1 MERNMRNDQSMAINF
16 CFDNMTSPGR
26 LGYPNLARLELQGHE
41 FDNQWPRTVPLRLLV
56 YFDRAGIV
64 SNSFT
69 VQDAPRDS
77 WYPVAL
83 AWHDFD
89 CDYISLMSLEL
100 LQRIRNCEIRILFYY
115 HEGDNPAKIKQ
126 RIDMLCAAYNLPND
140 CYLFMSANTSAT
152 CLDNFCYFPDHEHFF
167 QYVNRRQVVPDIY
180 TGTRSYEFT
189 ALNRTHKWWR
199 ASCMA
204 DLLRTD
210 VLNRSLWSY
219 NTQCMIDDREE
230 DNPLELDSVP
240 GWRDAVKNF
249 VSKGPYFCDSDDDQL
264 HNDHRHVPTNLYQD
278 SYCHLVIETLFDAD
292 QSGGA
297 FLTEKT
303 YKSIKFGQPFV
314 IIGTAHSLRTLR
326 QQGYRTFDHVIDNS
340 YDEIVDNT
348 QRWLAIRKS
357 ILEIQSQDMHAWFQ
371 RCMPDI
377 KHNQDTF
384 NKTHSPS
391 LNNII
396 QRLSNTHL
404 ST

>member
-1 MERNMRNDQSMAINF
+1 MS
-16 CFDNMTSPGR
+16 SPGL
-26 LGYPNLARLELQGHE
+26 LGYPNLARLGLQGHE

-56 YFDRAGIV
+56 YFNRAGIV

-89 CDYISLMSLEL
+89 CDYISLMSSEL

-115 HEGDNPAKIKQ
+115 HEGDNPIKIKQ
-126 RIDMLCAAYNLPND
+126 HIDALCVNYNLPHD
-140 CYLFMSANTSAT
+140 CYLFVSANTAAED
-152 CLDNFCYFPDHEHFF
+152 LNNFEYFPDHEHFF
-167 QYVNRRQVVPDIY
+167 RYINRKQSMPEIDVKK
-180 TGTRSYEFT
+180 RSHEFT

-204 DLLRTD
+204 DLLRSD

-230 DNPLELDSVP
+230 DNPLELDNVS

-249 VSKGPYFCDSDDDQL
+249 VSKGPYFCDSDDDQS
-264 HNDHRHVPTNLYQD
+264 HNDHRHVPVSLYQD

-303 YKSIKFGQPFV
+303 YKAIKFGQPFV

-326 QQGYRTFDHVIDNS
+326 QQGYQTFDHAIDNS
-340 YDEIVDNT
+340 YDEITDNT
-348 QRWLAIRKS
+348 QRWLAVRNS
-357 ILEIQSQDMHAWFQ
+357 ILKIKSQNMHEWFLQ
-371 RCMPDI
+371 CLSDV
-377 KHNQDTF
+377 KHNQQIFNDTH
-384 NKTHSPS
+384 KAS
-391 LNNII
+391 LNII
-396 QRLSNTHL
+396 AQRLSCNQ
-404 ST
+404 